1 MEVHSLVGG
10 IQVIDKPYPYPD
22 DNVYSDVYGFDIV
35 KVTTFLAESLE
46 HDDLV
51 GHGTTK
57 ESAVNQLR
65 SEVEQ
70 WTDQGLGEYY
80 RVRESVSYIAKRKRE
95 AYSVGKIEALWGHGM
110 TPSEAVQDIK
120 RQLTISDIITDYKE
134 PT

>member
-1 MEVHSLVGG
+1 M
-10 IQVIDKPYPYPD
+10 IDKPYPYSKAYPYSD
-22 DNVYSDVYGFDIV
+22 ENVYSDTYGFDIV
-35 KVTTFLAESLE
+35 LVTTFLAESLE

-51 GHGTTK
+51 GHGTTAQ
-57 ESAVNQLR
+57 SAVNRL
-65 SEVEQ
+65 VWLLEQ
-70 WTDQGLGEYY
+70 ETTEPLGEYY

-110 TPSEAVQDIK
+110 TPTEAVQDIK